1 MKELIRRLT
10 RRGAGSAPDGA
21 VAPQAIPEGGL
32 PTEPEPGATT
42 ETPPLKP
49 PPDLPLFFMLSH
61 LDDDGPVRLD
71 GVKLGVCEVMGLE
84 IDEPK
89 LGAFAGA
96 LNALDFPAQLLVRQ
110 HPPRLERLRENLKQA
125 QPADLPP
132 QTRAASESLRRLL
145 SDLEARDGI
154 LDRRF
159 YAVCEFARVDDLRG
173 LLARAGL
180 AVHPLRGRQLRMFLV
195 AAALGGSPAEFD
207 EETPVEVEI
216 GRRDM
221 RVGDRLVRSLHLGRW
236 PRSLAPG
243 FLQGLMAA
251 GAPMDLSVHVGPIPT
266 EQAARTL
273 EWQKVRFESA
283 QSLSLKRGRTMS
295 PEAEIALE
303 DITRLRDEVQR
314 GRERLFHSSLSV
326 TLHAKDEASLREM
339 TQRAKAHFAATLG
352 KLDNLAFR
360 QREGL
365 LSTLP
370 LALNAVAEWRSLD
383 TSSIARLFPFSPP
396 DMDTRSGTLYGID
409 MRACSPVVYDPW
421 DGTHLNANTAVLA
434 RSGSGKSFATK
445 LGVLRG
451 ITRGITAYVIDPEGE
466 YADMARAAGGRVLS
480 PGVPGEGMNP
490 FVIDKGDSEEM
501 LQRIGSLSRLI
512 EVMVGESLG
521 ADRRAS
527 LDHAL
532 AGYYARPR
540 ERTGFR
546 DFYTHLQES
555 EAGDPDLARLLRPF
569 ATGSLRH
576 LLSDEG
582 DDLLGNE
589 ALVTVFD
596 LHLLEPEL
604 RPAAA
609 MVCTE
614 TVWAAAA
621 QDPKPRL
628 LVVDE
633 VWSIMQHPEGAAFM
647 VSMAKRARKHR
658 LGLQF
663 ITQDVQDLLS
673 EDTSRTITGHSGRA
687 LLQNAAFK
695 LLLQQDAAAISTVGD
710 AFDLPQ
716 DLQRWLLSCPR
727 GDGLLLTKGNR
738 FPVRIEATPEETA
751 VIEWTARTPLE
762 KGTTPMKLNPKNIL
776 FGGDEDKKS
785 PVLLAVTPPRTG
797 ERTLLGVEN
806 LLQSIAVPEPFSL
819 ELAGDMDGVTLMAR
833 CLDDQVVRGQLA
845 AHYPQARI
853 RNVDPGDDPLRLGEG
868 EQAWS
873 ITLRAD
879 GPEYVPLR
887 TFRDDDLLD
896 PGSDP
901 LIALMGA
908 LSALNEGERV
918 VARLMLRS
926 LGPDWSQ
933 AHMDKAHKRPGMEP
947 REPAYTFQTKPLQ
960 MDGITMA
967 VLGIGALAALKGYL
981 WVQDGEIWKA
991 ALLGVG
997 TALGLA
1003 AGGWAWWRWKKARNR
1018 VEDPILI
1025 QEKVSRIA
1033 FDAEIQVTAVL
1044 PDDTGQQRAGE
1055 LLGPVAAAYRHFDNP
1070 AGARF
1075 KVDKVRPVAPDPSL
1089 LHPAGPGLFGRR
1101 SVLGV
1106 REVAALWH
1114 PPGAGDETPLVE
1126 RSGSKGLI
1134 PSARGIR
1141 GGALV
1146 GDTTA
1151 GKPMPVH
1158 FPEDLLRRHHLYVAR
1173 TRMGKSTLMHH
1184 IAVHKMREKAEGR
1197 DGDAIV
1203 VIDPHTDLVDGILE
1217 HVPDSL
1223 TDRVR
1228 LIDLS
1233 DESRSP
1239 GINLLDTRVFSDRDR
1254 TADSVVRVAKGL
1266 WEQWGPRM
1274 QSILEQTVK
1283 TLHEANEHPETD
1295 ENEQHTILDGL
1306 RLLSNDPYRNA
1317 VLAKVSDPYLLE
1329 WWARDFGSWH
1339 RQYKAEALAPVQ
1351 TRLSYYASS
1360 KRARA
1365 ILGQRRS
1372 TIDIR
1377 ETILDGG
1384 VLLVSTSQG
1393 TVGRDVAALVG
1404 ASLLN
1409 LVDAVIREQGSVSL
1423 RERRGALVI
1432 VDEMQTMPGVDYE
1445 SMLSE
1450 LGKFGA
1456 SFILATQSLAKLD
1469 DLSRTMRDTLLANV
1483 GCLAVFQVAG
1493 NDART
1498 LVWELGKDRVTEE
1511 DIVSLPVHHCYVRAT
1526 VGKERMDAFSM
1537 EVRKPE
1543 GGDRDRADRI
1553 RRASSAYTVSAQQL
1567 AYAEAEG
1574 HGRVEEFRK
1583 GVEVLSETGPR
1594 EEEKKTPHGPE
1605 RWKRTSRRKAQRKER
1620 PDEDHRQ

>member
-1 MKELIRRLT
+1 MKKLIERIT
-10 RRGAGSAPDGA
+10 RRGGETPPRESA
-21 VAPQAIPEGGL
+21 APQEMPEGQL
-32 PTEPEPGATT
+32 PTESAPGGTT
-42 ETPPLKP
+42 EAPPKLP
-49 PPDLPLFFMLSH
+49 PELPLFFMLSH

-84 IDEPK
+84 LDEPK

-96 LNALDFPAQLLVRQ
+96 LNALDFPAQLLIRQ
-110 HPPRLERLRENLKQA
+110 HAPRLERLRDDLREA
-125 QPADLPP
+125 QPKDLPP
-132 QTRAASESLRRLL
+132 QTREAAESLQRLL
-145 SDLEARDGI
+145 TDLEARDGI

-159 YAVCEFARVDDLRG
+159 YAVCEFGRIDDLRG

-180 AVHPLRGRQLRMFLV
+180 SVHPLKGRQLRMFLA
-195 AAALGGSPAEFD
+195 AAALGGSPTEFD
-207 EETPVEVEI
+207 EESPVEVEI
-216 GRRDM
+216 GRRDI
-221 RVGDRLVRSLHLGRW
+221 RVGGSLVRSLHLGKW

-251 GAPMDLSVHVGPIPT
+251 GAPMDLSVHVGPIPA

-283 QSLSLKRGRTMS
+283 QSLSFKRGRTMS

-314 GRERLFHSSLSV
+314 GRERLFHASLSV

-396 DMDTRSGTLYGID
+396 DLDTRSGTLYGID

-421 DGTHLNANTAVLA
+421 DGTHMNANTAVLA

-501 LQRIGSLSRLI
+501 LQRIGSLQKAHRGDGGRESR
-512 EVMVGESLG
+512 GG
-521 ADRRAS
+521 APR
-527 LDHAL
+527 LP
-532 AGYYARPR
+532 RPR
-540 ERTGFR
+540 PGGLLRPAPRAHRLPRF
-546 DFYTHLQES
+546 LQVPAGD
-555 EAGDPDLARLLRPF
+555 EAGDRGIWPACCSGP
-569 ATGSLRH
+569 S
-576 LLSDEG
+576 
-582 DDLLGNE
+582 
-589 ALVTVFD
+589 
-596 LHLLEPEL
+596 P
-604 RPAAA
+604 PAACA
-609 MVCTE
+609 TCSPTRA
-614 TVWAAAA
+614 TTCWATR
-621 QDPKPRL
+621 PWSPSSTCGSWSRSCGPPPR
-628 LVVDE
+628 
-633 VWSIMQHPEGAAFM
+633 WSAPRRCGPRQPRTPSRGCWSSTRCGA
-647 VSMAKRARKHR
+647 SCSTPRARPSWCR
-658 LGLQF
+658 WRSAPASTGWGCSSSPR
-663 ITQDVQDLLS
+663 TCRTS
-673 EDTSRTITGHSGRA
+673 SPRTPPAPSPATREGRCSRTPPSSCCSSRTPPPSGPSATPSTCPRTFSAGSCRAPGETGCCCRRATASPSASRPPRRRRRSSSGRP
-687 LLQNAAFK
+687 
-695 LLLQQDAAAISTVGD
+695 DAIRERNNT
-710 AFDLPQ
+710 
-716 DLQRWLLSCPR
+716 
-727 GDGLLLTKGNR
+727 
-738 FPVRIEATPEETA
+738 
-751 VIEWTARTPLE
+751 
-762 KGTTPMKLNPKNIL
+762 MKLNPKEIL
-776 FGGDEDKKS
+776 FGNDTEKK
-785 PVLLAVTPPRTG
+785 PVLLTVTPPRAG

-806 LLQSIAVPEPFSL
+806 MLGSIAVPEPFSL

-833 CLDDQVVRGQLA
+833 CLDDEVVRGQLS

-853 RNVDPGDDPLRLGEG
+853 RKVDPDDDPLRMGEG

-873 ITLRAD
+873 MTLRAD

-908 LSALNEGERV
+908 LSNINKGERV

-933 AHMDKAHKRPGMEP
+933 GHLDKAHKRPGMEP

-967 VLGIGALAALKGYL
+967 VLGLGALAALKGYL

-991 ALLGVG
+991 ALLGIG
-997 TALGLA
+997 SALGLA
-1003 AGGWAWWRWKKARNR
+1003 AGGWAWHRWKKARKR
-1018 VEDPILI
+1018 VEDPLLI
-1025 QEKVSRIA
+1025 KEKVSRVA
-1033 FDAEIQVTAVL
+1033 FDAELQVTAIL
-1044 PDDTGQQRAGE
+1044 PAGTRPQRAGE

-1075 KVDKVRPVAPDPSL
+1075 KVGKVRPTATDPDMM
-1089 LHPAGPGLFGRR
+1089 HPAGPGLFGGR

-1106 REVAALWH
+1106 REIACLWH

-1126 RSGSKGLI
+1126 RSGARALLPFAKGV
-1134 PSARGIR
+1134 R

-1151 GKPMPVH
+1151 GKPRPIR
-1158 FPEDLLRRHHLYVAR
+1158 FPDDLLRRHHLYVAR

-1184 IAVHKMREKAEGR
+1184 LVTHKMREKAEGR
-1197 DGDAIV
+1197 DNDAIV
-1203 VIDPHTDLVDGILE
+1203 VVDPHADLVAGLLRQ
-1217 HVPDSL
+1217 VPESL
-1223 TDRVR
+1223 IDRVR
-1228 LIDLS
+1228 LIDLA
-1233 DESRSP
+1233 DQRRAP
-1239 GINLLDTRVFSDRDR
+1239 GINLLDTRIFTDRDR

-1295 ENEQHTILDGL
+1295 EGSQHTILDGL
-1306 RLLSNDPYRNA
+1306 KLLSDRKFRDG
-1317 VLAKVSDPYLLE
+1317 VLKRIEDPYLLE
-1329 WWARDFGSWH
+1329 WWARDFGGWH
-1339 RQYKAEALAPVQ
+1339 QQYRAEALAPVQ

-1372 TIDIR
+1372 TIDLR
-1377 ETILDGG
+1377 DTILGG
-1384 VLLVSTSQG
+1384 GILLVSTAQG
-1393 TVGRDVAALVG
+1393 AVGRDVSALVG

-1409 LVDAVIREQGSVSL
+1409 LVDSVIREQESVSL
-1423 RERRGALVI
+1423 GQRRGALVV
-1432 VDEMQTMPGVDYE
+1432 VDEMQSMPGVDYE

-1456 SFILATQSLAKLD
+1456 SFVLATQSLAKLD

-1493 NDART
+1493 SDARQ
-1498 LVWELGKDRVTEE
+1498 LVWELGKERVTED
-1511 DIVSLPVHHCYVRAT
+1511 DITSLPVHHCYVSAT
-1526 VGKERMDAFSM
+1526 VGIERMPAFSM
-1537 EVRKPE
+1537 MVRKPE
-1543 GGDRDRADRI
+1543 DGDPAVAAQI
-1553 RRASSAYTVSAQQL
+1553 RSAASAYTLTAQDLEDAGSANQKKVRDFKDRAADL
-1567 AYAEAEG
+1567 EKDGGETEDKAASKDAEEGEAE
-1574 HGRVEEFRK
+1574 
-1583 GVEVLSETGPR
+1583 
-1594 EEEKKTPHGPE
+1594 
-1605 RWKRTSRRKAQRKER
+1605 Q
-1620 PDEDHRQ
+1620 